1 VHIDRAAKGGR
12 TPHWRPRGRGRRDGL
27 NRDLNEDAGCR
38 CRCGVP
44 GLRRA
49 TPSGQLL
56 PEGCAER
63 ARRCGSQGRLKS
75 VKSR

>member
-1 VHIDRAAKGGR
+1 
-12 TPHWRPRGRGRRDGL
+12 
-27 NRDLNEDAGCR
+27 
-38 CRCGVP
+38 
-44 GLRRA
+44 
-49 TPSGQLL
+49 L